1 MAKELNEKDG
11 DCAGRGFDV
20 RALRDRLVLLKG
32 GELLNS
38 SFVMID
44 LRITKI
50 DLVTLT
56 IKKPTKTSQKK
67 VYSAP

>member
-1 MAKELNEKDG
+1 M
-11 DCAGRGFDV
+11 